1 MNDVRNQQQ
10 QVRNKTHL
18 FWEIKGVQHDF
29 ARFTLGWFV
38 RMTGSEA
45 LFLMMQFFFSN

>member
-18 FWEIKGVQHDF
+18 FWEIKRGTTWFCQIYVRVICAHDRLWGTVSDDAIF
-29 ARFTLGWFV
+29 
-38 RMTGSEA
+38 
-45 LFLMMQFFFSN
+45 FL